1 MTYDSW
7 KTESPEDERERLDRF
22 FRRRRGN
29 RPAYDDDSP
38 EATAYWDAKIDEA
51 REA

>member
-1 MTYDSW
+1 MTYDDW

-29 RPAYDDDSP
+29 RPAHDDSP
-38 EATAYWDAKIDEA
+38 EASAYWDQKIDEA
-51 REA
+51 LGK